1 MTELEEH
8 VREDEAFLKKKTEA
22 YETSKLWVGT
32 LQRQMQHLIE
42 MKEERSIIQI
52 EMNHYQDKLEA
63 IQKDKLNR
71 AE

>member
-1 MTELEEH
+1 
-8 VREDEAFLKKKTEA
+8 
-22 YETSKLWVGT
+22 
-32 LQRQMQHLIE
+32 MQHLIE
-42 MKEERSIIQI
+42 MKEERSMIQI